1 MRLKLATRA
10 GAQPLYVPTSIESQ
24 IAGDYPLFAFECRD
38 YFVGS
43 ECSGESRPQSIHALR
58 RSPGCPQD
66 VVRGEQGNNGV
77 DILAAKG
84 VRPRCVQ
91 IIDSR
96 I

>member
-10 GAQPLYVPTSIESQ
+10 RAQPLYVPTSIERQ
-24 IAGDYPLFAFECRD
+24 IAGDYPLLAIECWD
-38 YFVGS
+38 DFVGS
-43 ECSGESRPQSIHALR
+43 ERSRESRPQSIHILR
-58 RSPGCPQD
+58 GSPGCPQD
-66 VVRGEQGNNGV
+66 VVRSEQGNNGV

-84 VRPRCVQ
+84 VGPRCVQ